1 MNILTYIL
9 AAVFVLAGAM
19 KMMQPKTKLETKMAW
34 VKDVSSWQVK
44 AIAALEALAALA
56 LALPLILDTGLILV
70 PLAATSLVFLMLGA
84 VFTHARLKEIPM
96 IAIPAVL
103 GVLALWVAIWGY
115 TDLIS

>member
-44 AIAALEALAALA
+44 AIATLEALAALA
-56 LALPLILDTGLILV
+56 LALPLIFDTGLILV
-70 PLAATSLVFLMLGA
+70 PLAATGLVFLMLGA
-84 VFTHARLKEIPM
+84 VFTHARLKGIPM

>member
-56 LALPLILDTGLILV
+56 LALPLIFDTGLILV
-70 PLAATSLVFLMLGA
+70 PLAATGLVFLMLGA
-84 VFTHARLKEIPM
+84 VDISAAPLKLTRH
-96 IAIPAVL
+96 VL
-103 GVLALWVAIWGY
+103 LHLSQVVIQHLTTFWTLHQV
-115 TDLIS
+115 S